1 MSKVPAN
8 KKSKKIDK
16 STIKGQCPLNLLN
29 IPGVA
34 VPISDIDIAKPF
46 RGISNIKS
54 AGDTIKVSK
63 EEKEFL
69 VKEVQKCKQD
79 IIYFA
84 ENYFYIVSYKGKH
97 VIKLFDKQKLM
108 LKSFIE
114 NNFTVTL
121 AARQSGKCVLR
132 DNEITIRNKTTG
144 EIISIPIG
152 DFFEKIKNHE

>member
-1 MSKVPAN
+1 MARVTKKKQKKVDN
-8 KKSKKIDK
+8 
-16 STIKGQCPLNLLN
+16 TIKGQSPLNLLN

-114 NNFTVTL
+114 NNFSIILSSRQMESVAYETMKLQYEIKHLEKL
-121 AARQSGKCVLR
+121 AQ
-132 DNEITIRNKTTG
+132 
-144 EIISIPIG
+144 
-152 DFFEKIKNHE
+152 

>member
-1 MSKVPAN
+1 MAKVT
-8 KKSKKIDK
+8 KKKQKKVDN
-16 STIKGQCPLNLLN
+16 TIKGQSPLNLLN

-121 AARQSGKCVLR
+121 AARQSGKCLNINNLCKFR
-132 DNEITIRNKTTG
+132 DKITGKEFEMSIG
-144 EIISIPIG
+144 E
-152 DFFEKIKNHE
+152 FFTLIKNNQK

>member
-1 MSKVPAN
+1 MAKVT
-8 KKSKKIDK
+8 KKKQKKIDNN
-16 STIKGQCPLNLLN
+16 TIKGQSPLNLLN

-34 VPISDIDIAKPF
+34 MPISDTDIVKPF

-114 NNFTVTL
+114 NNFSIIL
-121 AARQSGKCVLR
+121 SSRQSGKCFLR
-132 DNEITIRNKTTG
+132 DNEITVRNKTYG
-144 EIISIPIG
+144 KISTVKIR
-152 DFFEKIKNHE
+152 DFFKKIKKIE

>member
-1 MSKVPAN
+1 MAKVT
-8 KKSKKIDK
+8 KKKQKKIDNN
-16 STIKGQCPLNLLN
+16 TIKGQSPLNLLN

-34 VPISDIDIAKPF
+34 VPISDTDIVKPF

-114 NNFTVTL
+114 NNFTIILSSRQMGSVSYETMKLQYEIKHLGKL
-121 AARQSGKCVLR
+121 AQ
-132 DNEITIRNKTTG
+132 
-144 EIISIPIG
+144 
-152 DFFEKIKNHE
+152 

>member
-1 MSKVPAN
+1 M
-8 KKSKKIDK
+8 
-16 STIKGQCPLNLLN
+16 
-29 IPGVA
+29 
-34 VPISDIDIAKPF
+34 PISDIDIVKPF

-114 NNFTVTL
+114 NNFTVVLSSRQMESVSNETMKLQYEIKHLEKL
-121 AARQSGKCVLR
+121 AQ
-132 DNEITIRNKTTG
+132 
-144 EIISIPIG
+144 
-152 DFFEKIKNHE
+152 

>member
-1 MSKVPAN
+1 MAKVT
-8 KKSKKIDK
+8 KKKQKKIDN
-16 STIKGQCPLNLLN
+16 TVKGQSPLNLLN

-114 NNFTVTL
+114 NNFSIILSSRQMESVSYETMKLQYEIKHLEKL
-121 AARQSGKCVLR
+121 AQ
-132 DNEITIRNKTTG
+132 
-144 EIISIPIG
+144 
-152 DFFEKIKNHE
+152 

>member
-1 MSKVPAN
+1 MAKVT
-8 KKSKKIDK
+8 KKKQRKTDN
-16 STIKGQCPLNLLN
+16 TIKGQSPLNLLN

-34 VPISDIDIAKPF
+34 VPISDIDIVKPF

-114 NNFTVTL
+114 NNFSIVL
-121 AARQSGKCVLR
+121 SSRQSGKCNHR
-132 DNEITIRNKTTG
+132 NNEITVRNKTTG
-144 EIISIPIG
+144 EIIDIPIG
-152 DFFEKIKNHE
+152 DFFEKIKKIE

>member
-1 MSKVPAN
+1 MAKVT
-8 KKSKKIDK
+8 KKKQKKVDN
-16 STIKGQCPLNLLN
+16 TIKGQSPLNLLN

-46 RGISNIKS
+46 RGISNIES

-114 NNFTVTL
+114 NNFSIVL
-121 AARQSGKCVLR
+121 SSRQSGKCNCK

-152 DFFEKIKNHE
+152 DFFEKIKKHE

>member
-1 MSKVPAN
+1 MAKVT
-8 KKSKKIDK
+8 KKKQKKVDN
-16 STIKGQCPLNLLN
+16 TIKGQSPLNLLN

-34 VPISDIDIAKPF
+34 VPISDTDIVKPF

-114 NNFTVTL
+114 NNFSIVL
-121 AARQSGKCVLR
+121 SSRQSGKCVKR

-144 EIISIPIG
+144 EIINIPIG
-152 DFFEKIKNHE
+152 DFFEKIKKHE

>member
-1 MSKVPAN
+1 MAKVT
-8 KKSKKIDK
+8 KKKQKKVDN
-16 STIKGQCPLNLLN
+16 TIKGQSPLNLLN

-34 VPISDIDIAKPF
+34 VPISDIDIVKPF

-63 EEKEFL
+63 EEREFL
-69 VKEVQKCKQD
+69 IKEVQKCKQD

-114 NNFTVTL
+114 NNFTVCL
-121 AARQSGKCVLR
+121 AARQSGKCVHQY
-132 DNEITIRNKTTG
+132 NEITIRNKISG
-144 EIISIPIG
+144 EISTIKIG
-152 DFFEKIKNHE
+152 DFFEKIKKTNT

>member
-1 MSKVPAN
+1 MAKVT
-8 KKSKKIDK
+8 KKKQKKVDN
-16 STIKGQCPLNLLN
+16 TIKGQSPLNLLN

-34 VPISDIDIAKPF
+34 VPISDIDIVKPF

-114 NNFTVTL
+114 NNFSIIL
-121 AARQSGKCVLR
+121 SSRQMESVSHETMKLQY
-132 DNEITIRNKTTG
+132 EIKHL
-144 EIISIPIG
+144 
-152 DFFEKIKNHE
+152 EKLTQ

>member
-1 MSKVPAN
+1 MAKVT
-8 KKSKKIDK
+8 KKKQKKVDN
-16 STIKGQCPLNLLN
+16 TIKGQSPLNLLN

-34 VPISDIDIAKPF
+34 VPISDIDIVKPF

-114 NNFTVTL
+114 NNFSIVL
-121 AARQSGKCVLR
+121 SSRQSGKCFLR
-132 DNEITIRNKTTG
+132 DNEITVRNKTTG
-144 EIISIPIG
+144 EIINIPIG
-152 DFFEKIKNHE
+152 DFFEKIKKQN